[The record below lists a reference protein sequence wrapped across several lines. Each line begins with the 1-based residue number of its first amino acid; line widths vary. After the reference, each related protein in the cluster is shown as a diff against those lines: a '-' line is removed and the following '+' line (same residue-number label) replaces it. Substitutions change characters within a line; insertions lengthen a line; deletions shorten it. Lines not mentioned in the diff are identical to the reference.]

1 MSGRE
6 KIERDFKTF
15 NEEIEKL
22 GKKETQTLR
31 ERIETVKKQA
41 EKVGEAAER
50 SLIKREKR

>member
-50 SLIKREKR
+50 SLKKREKR